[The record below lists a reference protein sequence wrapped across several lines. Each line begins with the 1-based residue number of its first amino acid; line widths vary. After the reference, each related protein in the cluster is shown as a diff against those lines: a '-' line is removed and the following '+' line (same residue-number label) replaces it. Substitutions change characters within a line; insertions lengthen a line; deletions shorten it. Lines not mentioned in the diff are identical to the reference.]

1 MQQNWKATDHIV
13 VAVSTGI
20 DSMVLLHQL
29 LYDETLTYRQLT
41 CLHVHHGL
49 REASKQEATFIQH
62 YCEQHDIP
70 FYMKRLDLSN
80 VVAEGRSIQNDA
92 REMRYQWFD
101 TMMHQLDADG
111 LLTAHHEDDQ
121 VETIF
126 YRLFTGKSTR
136 SSLGMSTIE
145 ARNGYRLYRPLL
157 NTSKHVIRAYQQ
169 QHDVP
174 YFEDTSNASN
184 TYVRNDIRN
193 RILPQIDEN
202 AQLKSQQLLKLKAW
216 YDEAFML
223 MQHEVDNFIER
234 FVTTNAHSFTVS
246 RYAFNALTYHVKILT
261 LDTLLH
267 QFEDTVTISER
278 AYADWLQKLAG
289 PVAQTQLMHTNQ
301 WHADIVYDKLV
312 IMAPMQKSLDTYT
325 IQVTEAGTY
334 RFGCYDV
341 QITDMTDLP
350 GSKLCIRSRQPG
362 DRIARH
368 DGHHK
373 KVSRLMIDAKV
384 PAYLRAQIPI
394 IETTHG
400 DILAV
405 GTLYIQQHYQG
416 VIKIQFM
423 GDDIHEK

>member
-1 MQQNWKATDHIV
+1 MQQNWKAIDHIV

-49 REASKQEATFIQH
+49 REASEQEATFIQH

-70 FYMKRLDLSN
+70 FYMKRLDLSD

-223 MQHEVDNFIER
+223 MQREVDNFIER

-400 DILAV
+400 DILAI

>member
-29 LYDETLTYRQLT
+29 LHDETLTYRQLT

-49 REASKQEATFIQH
+49 REASEQEATFIQH

-70 FYMKRLDLSN
+70 FYMKRLDLSD

-101 TMMHQLDADG
+101 TMMHRLDADG

-325 IQVTEAGTY
+325 IQVTEAGMY

>member
-49 REASKQEATFIQH
+49 REASEQEATFIQH

-70 FYMKRLDLSN
+70 FYMKRLDLSD
-80 VVAEGRSIQNDA
+80 VLAEGRSIQNDA

-121 VETIF
+121 VETVF

-350 GSKLCIRSRQPG
+350 GSKLCIRSRQTG

>member
-20 DSMVLLHQL
+20 DSMVLPHQL

-70 FYMKRLDLSN
+70 FYMKRLDLSD

>member
-49 REASKQEATFIQH
+49 REASEQEATFIQH

-70 FYMKRLDLSN
+70 FYMKRLDLSD

-368 DGHHK
+368 DEHHK

>member
-49 REASKQEATFIQH
+49 REASEQEATFIQH

-70 FYMKRLDLSN
+70 FYMKRLDLSD

-341 QITDMTDLP
+341 HITDMTDLP

>member
-29 LYDETLTYRQLT
+29 LHDETLTYRQLT

-49 REASKQEATFIQH
+49 REASEQEATFIQH

-70 FYMKRLDLSN
+70 FYMKRLDLSD

-400 DILAV
+400 DILVV

>member
-29 LYDETLTYRQLT
+29 LHDETLTYRQLT

-49 REASKQEATFIQH
+49 REASEQEATFIQH

-70 FYMKRLDLSN
+70 FYMKRLDLSD

-136 SSLGMSTIE
+136 SSLGMSTIK

-223 MQHEVDNFIER
+223 MQREVDNFIER

>member
-29 LYDETLTYRQLT
+29 LHDETLTYRQLT

-49 REASKQEATFIQH
+49 REASEQEATFIQH

-70 FYMKRLDLSN
+70 FYMKRLDLSD

-193 RILPQIDEN
+193 QILPQIDEN

>member
-29 LYDETLTYRQLT
+29 LHDETLTYRQLT

-49 REASKQEATFIQH
+49 REASEQEATFIQH

-70 FYMKRLDLSN
+70 FYMKRLDLSD

-174 YFEDTSNASN
+174 YFKDTSNASN

>member
-29 LYDETLTYRQLT
+29 LHDETLTYRQLT

-49 REASKQEATFIQH
+49 REASEQEATFIQH

-70 FYMKRLDLSN
+70 FYMKRLDLSD
-80 VVAEGRSIQNDA
+80 VVAEGRSIQDDA

>member
-49 REASKQEATFIQH
+49 REASEQEATFIQH

-70 FYMKRLDLSN
+70 FYMKRLDLSD

-111 LLTAHHEDDQ
+111 LLTAHQEDDQ

>member
-49 REASKQEATFIQH
+49 REASEQEATFIQH

-70 FYMKRLDLSN
+70 FYMKRLDLSD

-216 YDEAFML
+216 YDEVFML

>member
-49 REASKQEATFIQH
+49 REASEQEATFIQH

-70 FYMKRLDLSN
+70 FYMKRLDLSD

-234 FVTTNAHSFTVS
+234 FVTTNAHSLL
-246 RYAFNALTYHVKILT
+246 YQ
-261 LDTLLH
+261 DTLS
-267 QFEDTVTISER
+267 T
-278 AYADWLQKLAG
+278 
-289 PVAQTQLMHTNQ
+289 P
-301 WHADIVYDKLV
+301 
-312 IMAPMQKSLDTYT
+312 
-325 IQVTEAGTY
+325 
-334 RFGCYDV
+334 
-341 QITDMTDLP
+341 
-350 GSKLCIRSRQPG
+350 
-362 DRIARH
+362 
-368 DGHHK
+368 
-373 KVSRLMIDAKV
+373 
-384 PAYLRAQIPI
+384 
-394 IETTHG
+394 
-400 DILAV
+400 
-405 GTLYIQQHYQG
+405 
-416 VIKIQFM
+416 
-423 GDDIHEK
+423 

>member
-29 LYDETLTYRQLT
+29 LHDETLTYRQLT

-70 FYMKRLDLSN
+70 FYMKRLDLSD

-405 GTLYIQQHYQG
+405 GTLYIKQHYQG

>member
-49 REASKQEATFIQH
+49 REASEQEATFIQH

-70 FYMKRLDLSN
+70 FYMKRLDLSD

-350 GSKLCIRSRQPG
+350 GSKLCIRSRQTG

>member
-49 REASKQEATFIQH
+49 REASEQEATFIQH

-70 FYMKRLDLSN
+70 FYMKRLDLSD

-121 VETIF
+121 VETVF

-223 MQHEVDNFIER
+223 MQREVDNFIER

>member
-49 REASKQEATFIQH
+49 REASEQEATFIQH

-70 FYMKRLDLSN
+70 FYMKRLDLSD

-223 MQHEVDNFIER
+223 MQREVDNFIER

-362 DRIARH
+362 DRIAQH

>member
-1 MQQNWKATDHIV
+1 MQQNWKAIDHIV

-49 REASKQEATFIQH
+49 REASEQEATFIQH

-70 FYMKRLDLSN
+70 FYMKRLDLSD

>member
-49 REASKQEATFIQH
+49 REASEQEATFIQH

-70 FYMKRLDLSN
+70 FYMKRLDLSD

-400 DILAV
+400 DILAL

>member
-70 FYMKRLDLSN
+70 FYMKRLDLSD

-169 QHDVP
+169 RHDVP

-416 VIKIQFM
+416 AIKIQFM

>member
-29 LYDETLTYRQLT
+29 LHDETLTYRQLT

-49 REASKQEATFIQH
+49 REASEQEATFIQH

-70 FYMKRLDLSN
+70 FYMKRLDLSD

-384 PAYLRAQIPI
+384 PRIFESTNTDHRNDAWRHFSCRHVVYSA
-394 IETTHG
+394 
-400 DILAV
+400 
-405 GTLYIQQHYQG
+405 TLSRCN
-416 VIKIQFM
+416 
-423 GDDIHEK
+423 

>member
-49 REASKQEATFIQH
+49 REASEQEATFIQH

-70 FYMKRLDLSN
+70 FYMKRLDLSD

-101 TMMHQLDADG
+101 TMIHQLDADG

>member
-49 REASKQEATFIQH
+49 REASEQEATFIQH

-70 FYMKRLDLSN
+70 FYMKRLDLSD

-350 GSKLCIRSRQPG
+350 GSKLCIRSRQLG

-384 PAYLRAQIPI
+384 PAYLRAQMPI

>member
-49 REASKQEATFIQH
+49 REASEQEATFIQH

-70 FYMKRLDLSN
+70 FYMKRLDLSD

-350 GSKLCIRSRQPG
+350 GSKLCIRSRQLG

-400 DILAV
+400 DILAI

>member
-49 REASKQEATFIQH
+49 REASEQEATFIQH

-70 FYMKRLDLSN
+70 FYMKRLDLSD

>member
-49 REASKQEATFIQH
+49 REASEQEATFIQH

-70 FYMKRLDLSN
+70 FYMKRLDLSD

-174 YFEDTSNASN
+174 YFEDTSNANN

>member
-49 REASKQEATFIQH
+49 REASEQEATFIQH

-70 FYMKRLDLSN
+70 FYMKRLDLSD

-312 IMAPMQKSLDTYT
+312 IMTPMQKSLDTYT

>member
-49 REASKQEATFIQH
+49 REASEHEATFIQH

-70 FYMKRLDLSN
+70 FYMKRLDLSD

>member
-49 REASKQEATFIQH
+49 REASEQEATFIQH

-70 FYMKRLDLSN
+70 FYMKRLDLSD

-223 MQHEVDNFIER
+223 MQHEVDSFIER

>member
-49 REASKQEATFIQH
+49 REASEQEATFIQH

-70 FYMKRLDLSN
+70 FYMKRLDLSD

-136 SSLGMSTIE
+136 SLLGMSTIE

-384 PAYLRAQIPI
+384 PAYLRAQMPI

>member
-49 REASKQEATFIQH
+49 REASEQEATFIQH

-70 FYMKRLDLSN
+70 FYMKRLDLSD

-145 ARNGYRLYRPLL
+145 AHNGYRLYRPLL

>member
-70 FYMKRLDLSN
+70 FYMKRLDLSD

-223 MQHEVDNFIER
+223 MQREVDNFIER

>member
-49 REASKQEATFIQH
+49 REASEQEATFIQH

-70 FYMKRLDLSN
+70 FYMKRLDLSD

-202 AQLKSQQLLKLKAW
+202 AQLKSQQLLKLKVW

-350 GSKLCIRSRQPG
+350 GSKLCIRSRQLG

-384 PAYLRAQIPI
+384 PAYLRAQMPI

>member
-49 REASKQEATFIQH
+49 REASEQEATFIQH

-70 FYMKRLDLSN
+70 FYMKRLDLSD

-121 VETIF
+121 VETVF

>member
-29 LYDETLTYRQLT
+29 LHDETLTYRQLT

-49 REASKQEATFIQH
+49 REASEQEATFIQH

-70 FYMKRLDLSN
+70 FYMKRLDLSD

-261 LDTLLH
+261 LDALLH

>member
-29 LYDETLTYRQLT
+29 LHDETLTYRQLT

-49 REASKQEATFIQH
+49 REASEQEATFIQH

-70 FYMKRLDLSN
+70 FYMKRLDLSD

-223 MQHEVDNFIER
+223 MQREVDNFIER

-267 QFEDTVTISER
+267 QFEDTVTISEC

-423 GDDIHEK
+423 GDDIHEQ

>member
-49 REASKQEATFIQH
+49 REASEQEATFIQH

-70 FYMKRLDLSN
+70 FYMKRLDLSD

-121 VETIF
+121 VETVF

-157 NTSKHVIRAYQQ
+157 NTSKYVIRAYQQ

>member
-70 FYMKRLDLSN
+70 FYMKRLDLSD

-384 PAYLRAQIPI
+384 PVYLRAQIPI

>member
-70 FYMKRLDLSN
+70 FYMKRLDLSD

-312 IMAPMQKSLDTYT
+312 IMAPMQKKLRYIYYT
-325 IQVTEAGTY
+325 
-334 RFGCYDV
+334 
-341 QITDMTDLP
+341 
-350 GSKLCIRSRQPG
+350 G
-362 DRIARH
+362 D
-368 DGHHK
+368 
-373 KVSRLMIDAKV
+373 
-384 PAYLRAQIPI
+384 
-394 IETTHG
+394 
-400 DILAV
+400 
-405 GTLYIQQHYQG
+405 
-416 VIKIQFM
+416 
-423 GDDIHEK
+423 